1 MSKHT
6 PGPWEFGRC
15 KQITGI
21 RTIAGWFIGRT
32 GGRKPLLDIGEV
44 YLFASQ
50 NEGEQE
56 ANARL
61 IAAAPELLEA
71 CQSMDADLNDPGCW
85 IGALMSPNPKTV
97 DLIRAAIAKA
107 TGTV

>member
-6 PGPWEFGRC
+6 AGPWAVLPATRVRPALIVGPTDDGDEIG
-15 KQITGI
+15 TI
-21 RTIAGWFIGRT
+21 REDDYL
-32 GGRKPLLDIGEV
+32 GGEE
-44 YLFASQ
+44 AA
-50 NEGEQE
+50 

-107 TGTV
+107 TGDV